1 LNSYNRNDDDND
13 GDTPAESL
21 PVQRTRKD
29 GRCLPARQR
38 KTSGDWRGIPKAIRS
53 PNTTQASSARKGP
66 PAPLNLKAI
75 IDMFDAPAVV
85 DDTEGLGLEG
95 AVDEADKAD
104 KDVNMEGEEERRS
117 LNVMKKNKP
126 MATRKGI

>member
-1 LNSYNRNDDDND
+1 
-13 GDTPAESL
+13 
-21 PVQRTRKD
+21 
-29 GRCLPARQR
+29 
-38 KTSGDWRGIPKAIRS
+38 
-53 PNTTQASSARKGP
+53 
-66 PAPLNLKAI
+66 
-75 IDMFDAPAVV
+75 MFDAPAVV